1 MAGFSGLIRVCRL
14 RALHCSTGSTTLDFR
29 VWGLELNSLGFRMLA
44 FRVQSLGV
52 QALEDVPENTNM
64 LRLHLSLTTHACR
77 EAVATIRC
85 EISFGVVNWQRAQ
98 TARSG
103 ILLFT
108 KHSNTHAQKTKQA
121 SPFGPSRTTMD
132 AKGRT

>member
-1 MAGFSGLIRVCRL
+1 
-14 RALHCSTGSTTLDFR
+14 
-29 VWGLELNSLGFRMLA
+29 
-44 FRVQSLGV
+44 
-52 QALEDVPENTNM
+52 M

-108 KHSNTHAQKTKQA
+108 KHSNTHAQKKKTSITVRAIAHDHGRKRSLVSEPKLQA
-121 SPFGPSRTTMD
+121 TELMGNAVAGVSQKKKGNFVSRP
-132 AKGRT
+132 AKL